1 MGAIVPKSIVKYII
15 LYGEKGVGKTLFQY
29 QLQSEMNLEKEKIKP
44 TFGVNFEIY
53 TVRDIDL
60 GIFDLSG
67 DIQQYALTNIITK
80 SVEIVGIIFVVS
92 LENINNLDESSECL
106 ERIIGNNFIN
116 NPPSVYII
124 FNKPK
129 YIERLDWIDT
139 ELLESRLNI
148 PKLLKLYKIKVVSQI
163 CDISEIRNDG
173 IDGFYKFK
181 ELIKS

>member
-1 MGAIVPKSIVKYII
+1 M
-15 LYGEKGVGKTLFQY
+15 
-29 QLQSEMNLEKEKIKP
+29 
-44 TFGVNFEIY
+44 
-53 TVRDIDL
+53 
-60 GIFDLSG
+60 
-67 DIQQYALTNIITK
+67 
-80 SVEIVGIIFVVS
+80 EIVGIIFVVS

-148 PKLLKLYKIKVVSQI
+148 PKLIKLYKIKVVSQI